1 MQADMDDVEAA
12 SRHAHDVIIIGAGFA
27 GIGMAVALR
36 KQGIEDFVILE
47 KGRDVGGVW
56 RDNSY
61 PGAACDV
68 PSRLYSFSFHPNP
81 DWSRRFAP
89 QSEILAYLRDCA
101 ARFDLLRHIRFG
113 AEVRSVD
120 YDDVS
125 SHWQVALVDG
135 TVLRS
140 RFVVTAMGQLSRP
153 ALPDIPGR
161 ESFQGRAF
169 HSADWDHGF
178 DLGGTRVAVIGTGA
192 SAIQFVP
199 AIAGRVREMTV
210 FQRSPAYILPRPD
223 RAYSRLERLL
233 CRWAPWTMRLQ
244 RLVIYLRYESR
255 AVAFTRFKGLMKPM
269 AERPFLTLLARQ
281 VSSPGLRTKM
291 TPDYPAGCKRILLSS
306 DYLAAFDRPNVNL
319 ETDRIRR
326 ITPAGVETESGRHH
340 EVDAIIYG
348 TGFAAQEFLAPVAI
362 KGRGGKRLSDVW
374 SMGAKAY
381 LGIMVPAFPNLFML
395 YGPNTNLGH
404 NSIVYMLESQIAHV
418 MRCLK
423 KMDRSKATHI
433 EVAAEA
439 HQRFTERVQARL
451 ARTVW
456 VGCRSWYVD
465 GRGHNSANWPGF
477 TLTYRWLAR
486 LGNLDAY
493 RLTREN

>member
-1 MQADMDDVEAA
+1 MQADMADVDAA
-12 SRHAHDVIIIGAGFA
+12 SRHAHDAIIIGAGFA

-36 KQGIEDFVILE
+36 KRGIEDFVILE
-47 KGRDVGGVW
+47 KAQEVGGVW

-89 QSEILAYLRDCA
+89 QSEIFAYLGDCA
-101 ARFDLLRHIRFG
+101 AHFDLRRHIRFG
-113 AEVRSVD
+113 AEVRSAA

-125 SHWQVALVDG
+125 SRWQVTLADG
-135 TVLRS
+135 SVLQS

-161 ESFQGRAF
+161 ESFQGKTF
-169 HSADWDHGF
+169 HSADWDHNF
-178 DLGGTRVAVIGTGA
+178 DLGGKRVAVIGTGA

-199 AIAGRVREMTV
+199 AIAERVGEMTV

-223 RAYSRLERLL
+223 RAYTRLERLL
-233 CRWAPWTMRLQ
+233 CRRAPWSMRLQ
-244 RLVIYLRYESR
+244 RLAIYLRYESR
-255 AVAFTRFKGLMKPM
+255 AVAFTRLKGLMIPM
-269 AERPFLTLLARQ
+269 AERPFLRLLARQ
-281 VSSPGLRTKM
+281 VSSAELRKKM
-291 TPDYPAGCKRILLSS
+291 TPGYPAGCKRILLSS
-306 DYLAAFDRPNVNL
+306 EYLAAFDRPNVKL
-319 ETDRIRR
+319 ETDGIRR
-326 ITPAGVETESGRHH
+326 ITPTGVETESGRYH
-340 EVDAIIYG
+340 EVDVIICG
-348 TGFAAQEFLAPVAI
+348 TGFAAQEFLAPVTI
-362 KGRGGKRLSDVW
+362 KGRSGKRLRDVW
-374 SMGAKAY
+374 STGAKAY
-381 LGIMVPAFPNLFML
+381 LGIMVPEFPNLFML

-418 MRCLK
+418 IRCLK

-439 HQRFTERVQARL
+439 HQRFADRVQARL

-465 GRGHNSANWPGF
+465 EHGHNSANWPGF

-486 LGNLDAY
+486 LGSLDAY
-493 RLTREN
+493 RLTRET

>member
-47 KGRDVGGVW
+47 KDRDVGGVW

-113 AEVRSVD
+113 AEVRSAD

-255 AVAFTRFKGLMKPM
+255 AVAF
-269 AERPFLTLLARQ
+269 LTLLARQ

-306 DYLAAFDRPNVNL
+306 EYLAAFDRPNVNL

-381 LGIMVPAFPNLFML
+381 LGIMVPEFPNLFML